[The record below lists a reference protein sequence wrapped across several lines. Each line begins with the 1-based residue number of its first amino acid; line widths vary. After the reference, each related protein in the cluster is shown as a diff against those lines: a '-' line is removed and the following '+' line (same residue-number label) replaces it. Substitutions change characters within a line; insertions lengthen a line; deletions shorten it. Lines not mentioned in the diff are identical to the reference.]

1 MDVAA
6 HWHGGVMARSIPNLY
21 PVRLS
26 REQRVRL
33 EAIARLGRAP
43 ASKVR
48 HAQVLLLSDRNR
60 RGGRMTRI
68 RISEALGMHINTIAR
83 ICRRFVQDG
92 EAPALN
98 RKIRATP
105 PTPPKLDGRGQAQLV
120 AICCG
125 PPPAGRRVWTLR
137 LLAQELVSRRIVTGI
152 SREAVRKTLK
162 KMNCNPGAGNAGASP
177 NAMRHALSHNSR
189 TSWIFTRRPIHPTS
203 R

>member
-1 MDVAA
+1 
-6 HWHGGVMARSIPNLY
+6 MARSIPNLY

-33 EAIARLGRAP
+33 EGISRVGRAP
-43 ASKVR
+43 VSKVR

-68 RISEALGMHINTIAR
+68 RISEALGMHVNTIAR

-92 EAPALN
+92 EAPALE

-125 PPPAGRRVWTLR
+125 PPPAGRRLWTLR
-137 LLAQELVSRRIVTGI
+137 LLAQELMSRRIVTSI

-162 KMNCNPGAGNAGASP
+162 KMNYNPGAGSAGAFRSVTRR
-177 NAMRHALSHNSR
+177 ASSR
-189 TSWIFTRRPIHPTS
+189 SSKTSWISTKRPIRPTS

>member
-1 MDVAA
+1 
-6 HWHGGVMARSIPNLY
+6 MARSIPNLY

-33 EAIARLGRAP
+33 EAISRVGRAP

-60 RGGRMTRI
+60 RGGRMTRV
-68 RISEALGMHINTIAR
+68 RIGEALGMHVNTIAR

-98 RKIRATP
+98 RKIRTTA

-137 LLAQELVSRRIVTGI
+137 LLAQELTSRRIVTSI

-162 KMNCNPGAGNAGASP
+162 KMNYNPGAGNAGAFP
-177 NAMRHALSHNSR
+177 NATRPASSR
-189 TSWIFTRRPIHPTS
+189 SLKTFSISTKRPIRLTS